1 MVEQALVLGII
12 QGLTEFL
19 PISSSAH
26 LFLWQYFWGE
36 NWGFSYDAFLHLG
49 TLLAVIIYF
58 WRDWWNLLKGIFN
71 RDKEQLNLLF
81 ILLIGIIPAGVV
93 GYLWGDQIEQYL
105 RRLPVVIISLMVWAV
120 VMNWADIFIEKARQK
135 VDNIAKINWR
145 GSLLIGLAQVL
156 ALIPGT
162 SRSGITITAAL
173 AQKIDR
179 PAAARFSFFLGAPL
193 IAGAGFL
200 SLLDLL
206 QQDMSVVSPAGMVV
220 GFSASFISGLVA
232 IWFLLK
238 LLTKHSLRLF
248 VVYRLL
254 LGLLLILI
262 AYVI

>member
-1 MVEQALVLGII
+1 MIEQALILGII

-26 LFLWQYFWGE
+26 LFLWQYFFGKDWGLP
-36 NWGFSYDAFLHLG
+36 YDAFLHLG
-49 TLLAVIIYF
+49 TLLAVMIYF
-58 WRDWWNLLKGIFN
+58 WRDWWNLFRGVLTK
-71 RDKEQLNLLF
+71 DKRQLNLLLV
-81 ILLIGIIPAGVV
+81 LLVGIIPAGAV

-105 RRLPVVIISLMVWAV
+105 RRLPVIIVSLIVWAV
-120 VMNWADIFIEKARQK
+120 VMNWADIFIAKTKQK
-135 VDNIAKINWR
+135 ISEVTDIKR
-145 GSLLIGLAQVL
+145 RHSLLIGLAQVL

-179 PAAARFSFFLGAPL
+179 PLAARFSFLLGAPL

-200 SLLDLL
+200 SLFDLL
-206 QQDMSVVSPAGMVV
+206 RQDISAVSPASMVI
-220 GFSASFISGLVA
+220 GFLASFISGLIA

-238 LLTKHSLRLF
+238 LLSKHNLRLF

>member
-1 MVEQALVLGII
+1 MVEQALALGII
-12 QGLTEFL
+12 QGITEFL

-36 NWGFSYDAFLHLG
+36 DWGLPYDAFLHLG
-49 TLLAVIIYF
+49 TLLAVVIYF
-58 WRDWWNLLKGIFN
+58 WRDWWNLFKGILN
-71 RDKEQLNLLF
+71 RDKKQLNLLF
-81 ILLIGIIPAGVV
+81 ILVIGIIPAGVV
-93 GYLWGDQIEQYL
+93 GYVWGDQIEQYL
-105 RRLPVVIISLMVWAV
+105 RRLPVIIVSLMVWAV
-120 VMNWADIFIEKARQK
+120 VMNWADIFIERAKQK
-135 VDNIAKINWR
+135 VDDVTKINWR

-179 PAAARFSFFLGAPL
+179 PTAARFSFLLGAPL

-206 QQDMSVVSPAGMVV
+206 RQDMSVVSPVGMAV
-220 GFSASFISGLVA
+220 GFLASFISGLIA
-232 IWFLLK
+232 IWFLLR
-238 LLTKHSLRLF
+238 LLTKHNLRLF